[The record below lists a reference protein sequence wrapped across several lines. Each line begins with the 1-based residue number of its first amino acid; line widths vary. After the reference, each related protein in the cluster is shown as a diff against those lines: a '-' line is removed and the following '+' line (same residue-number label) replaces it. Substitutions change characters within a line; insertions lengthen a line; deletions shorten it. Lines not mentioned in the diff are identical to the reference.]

1 MNILTLPVFKH
12 LAARQ
17 AGLDAKIKTKNSVSD
32 LPLKRIELYYRIE
45 LAECLNEL
53 KGEFKHWSNKPM
65 NREPFI
71 EELVDSLHF
80 LLSYTNHVIEGN
92 SFFELSLETEY
103 DQLSDFYYG
112 YEHDNG
118 GADSLKG
125 VMDAWEFAADS
136 ISGASVYRSF
146 AILLHLAERL
156 GYNEQDIIETYNR
169 KNEINHE
176 RSDSGVY

>member
-1 MNILTLPVFKH
+1 MNILTLPVFKN

-17 AGLDAKIKTKNSVSD
+17 AGLDAKIKAANDVAD

-45 LAECLNEL
+45 LGECLNEL

-65 NREPFI
+65 NRDPFI
-71 EELVDSLHF
+71 EELVDALHF

-92 SFFELSLETEY
+92 SFFELTLETEY

-112 YEHDNG
+112 YESDNG
-118 GADSLKG
+118 GADAVRSE
-125 VMDAWEFAADS
+125 VDVWEFAADS
-136 ISGASVYRSF
+136 ISSASTYHSF

-156 GYNEQDIIETYNR
+156 GYTEQDIIETYNI
-169 KNEINHE
+169 KNEVNHN